1 MKKKHLFYLLII
13 LSCSAKKNTI
23 AKQKTN
29 QKYHI
34 VTPQVL
40 KTYDQTLKYPF
51 IHINGFKDFEIN
63 SSNLIKNKNSSYA
76 KELRFNATYSS
87 FYTKN
92 VMYEKFGLWDEE
104 YKVKREKHPV
114 LIWKNVKL
122 FNDENLY
129 TVYATGFENSKG
141 DGNQVKSNS
150 YHKQVKGGNYSIYA
164 SIIVLDSSGKDCLS
178 DDNLTLRKSIIEYFS
193 NGIKNLTSNNE
204 FYDLYWKAVRK
215 KK

>member
-1 MKKKHLFYLLII
+1 MKKIYLFSLLII
-13 LSCSAKKNTI
+13 VSCSTKKITVG
-23 AKQKTN
+23 KQKTN

-34 VTPQVL
+34 VTPQVV
-40 KTYDQTLKYPF
+40 KTHDQTLKYPF

-63 SSNLIKNKNSSYA
+63 SSNLIKDKNSSFA

-87 FYTKN
+87 FYTKK
-92 VMYEKFGLWDEE
+92 VMYEKFR
-104 YKVKREKHPV
+104 VKREEHPV

-122 FNDENLY
+122 FNNDNLY

-141 DGNQVKSNS
+141 DGNQVKSNR
-150 YHKQVKGGNYSIYA
+150 YHKQVKGSNHGIYA

-178 DDNLTLRKSIIEYFS
+178 DDNQVLKKSIIEYFS

-204 FYDLYWKAVRK
+204 FYDLYWKAVK
-215 KK
+215 KKR